1 MLAIV
6 FSRDRAMQLDATLR
20 SFFLHCRDAYRAR
33 LFVIYYASDDL
44 HAQQYLGL
52 KQAYRHVHF
61 IQQQSFR
68 EDVLGRLM
76 FGAIPLPEK
85 ARRLGI
91 RLARKNDRFAR
102 LTFAL
107 LRRPAYL
114 LFLVDDN
121 LFVRDFTLAE
131 ITKELVANP
140 QALGFSLR
148 LGSNTVHCYVLNR
161 SQEVPV
167 FTSSPVTIRKYN
179 WTLADGDFGYPL
191 EVSSSVFQLKD
202 LQSILFHFSFKNP
215 NELETQLSSQ
225 ADCFRETKP
234 DYCCVMSSLLPF
246 VTRLIK
252 CKQTILIT
260 AVAQIL
266 NTTARIWLRSMRMA
280 IVSRWKLSPGLLQMH
295 VTKKLTSFLKYV
307 TFPAETPKGTH
318 KCILTF

>member
-1 MLAIV
+1 MASQPVVLAIL

-20 SFFLHCRDAYRAR
+20 SFFLHCRDAYLAR

-52 KQAYRHVHF
+52 KQAYQHVHF
-61 IQQQSFR
+61 VQQQSFR

-121 LFVRDFTLAE
+121 LFVRDFSLAE
-131 ITKELVANP
+131 ITKELVADL

-148 LGSNTVHCYVLNR
+148 LGTNTTYCYSL
-161 SQEVPV
+161 SKPQKIPV
-167 FTSSPVTIRKYN
+167 FAAVSRTIRKYD
-179 WTLADGDFGYPL
+179 WTVADGDFGYPL
-191 EVSSSVFQLKD
+191 EVSSSVFRLKD
-202 LQSILFHFSFKNP
+202 LLRILFHLPFKNP
-215 NELETQLSSQ
+215 NVLETQLSSQ
-225 ADCFRETKP
+225 ASYFGEATP
-234 DYCCVMSSLLPF
+234 ELLCYEQS
-246 VTRLIK
+246 VTFCNPINK
-252 CKQTILIT
+252 VQTIYSD
-260 AVAQIL
+260 
-266 NTTARIWLRSMRMA
+266 NRSGSDIEYNSA
-280 IVSRWKLSPGLLQMH
+280 NLAALYEDGYGLQVEAFTGFVPNACHQEVEL
-295 VTKKLTSFLKYV
+295 VFKRL
-307 TFPAETPKGTH
+307 ER
-318 KCILTF
+318 